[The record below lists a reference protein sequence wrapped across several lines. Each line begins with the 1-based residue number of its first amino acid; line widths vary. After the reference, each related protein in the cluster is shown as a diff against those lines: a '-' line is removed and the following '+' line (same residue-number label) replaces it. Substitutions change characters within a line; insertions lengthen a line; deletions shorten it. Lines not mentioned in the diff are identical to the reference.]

1 MQAQLGRYATV
12 RRWAT
17 DRRNVLKRACVP
29 ELWFSG
35 VGSLVLEWIWG
46 GWDLGPVVKMWEAQ
60 ARQRVKI
67 VRPRSLLETVNLKVA

>member
-1 MQAQLGRYATV
+1 MQTQLGSYATV

-17 DRRNVLKRACVP
+17 DRSNVLKRACVP

-46 GWDLGPVVKMWEAQ
+46 GWDLGPRCENVGGAGET
-60 ARQRVKI
+60 ARQDQLVPVHDWRQ
-67 VRPRSLLETVNLKVA
+67 